1 MWYYPIFNV
10 KGGAKNGGRSIKK
23 PDTLDSSKTSNR
35 TSFTKGLRH
44 STIITILTFILCVT
58 MSACSRF
65 GHKQIPLDN
74 LNYNEEI
81 ASSSNEQMLL
91 NLVRLRYREVPVFL
105 AVGSVITQYFYV
117 GSLGAGALFGR
128 PVDGAANEIIKVN
141 ARMLYAERPTITYSP
156 LAGQE
161 FSQQLLTPIPRE
173 LLFSLTQSGWP
184 AEQLLM
190 MCLERV
196 NHLENLPFYPV
207 PSKAH
212 LEKLL
217 KFNRVVQLLIELY
230 KRKSADMHSDNT
242 ETPNT
247 HFLVFKQV
255 NDNDTRN
262 LIEELK
268 SILGLDPDQST
279 FRVTRR
285 LIGRSPDEI
294 TIRVRSLIALM
305 GFLSGGVEIPAA
317 HVEEKSAEES
327 TLPVDAE
334 YRSLLF
340 PLRIHSSVERPA
352 DAFVAVRHHDHWFY
366 IKNSDHLSK
375 QDFSL
380 LTYLFQMQS
389 PRAQTLGPMITVP
402 TSP

>member
-1 MWYYPIFNV
+1 M
-10 KGGAKNGGRSIKK
+10 KELLHR
-23 PDTLDSSKTSNR
+23 
-35 TSFTKGLRH
+35 
-44 STIITILTFILCVT
+44 TIITILTFILCIT

-65 GHKQIPLDN
+65 GHKVLPLDN
-74 LNYNEEI
+74 FNYNEAI

-105 AVGSVITQYFYV
+105 AVGSVITQYFYT
-117 GSLGAGALFGR
+117 GSLRAGALFGK
-128 PVDGAANEIIKVN
+128 PVDGATDKIFDVN

-156 LAGQE
+156 LTGQE
-161 FSQQLLTPIPRE
+161 FSQQLLTPIPHG

-184 AEQLLM
+184 PEQILM
-190 MCLERV
+190 MCLERL
-196 NHLENLPFYPV
+196 NHLENLPFSTV
-207 PSKAH
+207 PSKEH

-217 KFNRVVQLLIELY
+217 KFNRVVQLLIELSN
-230 KRKSADMHSDNT
+230 RHSAETQSDNT
-242 ETPNT
+242 KTPST
-247 HFLVFKQV
+247 RFLVFKQV
-255 NDNDTRN
+255 YDSDTIN
-262 LIEELK
+262 LVKELK

-279 FRVTRR
+279 FRITKK

-294 TIRVRSLIALM
+294 TIRVRSILALM

-317 HVEEKSAEES
+317 HVEEKSAEET
-327 TLPVDAE
+327 TLPMDAE
-334 YRSLLF
+334 FRSLLF
-340 PLRIHSSVERPA
+340 PLRIYSSAERPA
-352 DAFVAVRHHDHWFY
+352 DAFVAVRHHDYWFY

-389 PRAQTLGPMITVP
+389 PKAQTQGPMITVP